1 MKKGDL
7 VMWTSHMRNT
17 EEYGVVIDVADHQ
30 GVFPEEVLVKFPL
43 DGSEGWYLSDSLVRM
58 ENKNEQ
64 SGPSKSLSQGHGIRG
79 H

>member
-7 VMWTSHMRNT
+7 VMWKSYMRHT
-17 EEYGVVIDVADHQ
+17 EEYGVIIDVADHN

-43 DGSEGWYLSDSLVRM
+43 DGSEGWYLSDSLIQM
-58 ENKNEQ
+58 EGKNEQ
-64 SGPSKSLSQGHGIRG
+64 SGPPKSLPQGHGIRG

>member
-7 VMWTSHMRNT
+7 VMWKSYMRCT
-17 EEYGVVIDVADHQ
+17 EEYGVVIDVADHR

-43 DGSEGWYLSDSLVRM
+43 DGSEGWYLSDSLIQM
-58 ENKNEQ
+58 ENKNEP
-64 SGPSKSLSQGHGIRG
+64 SGPPFALSQGHGIRG